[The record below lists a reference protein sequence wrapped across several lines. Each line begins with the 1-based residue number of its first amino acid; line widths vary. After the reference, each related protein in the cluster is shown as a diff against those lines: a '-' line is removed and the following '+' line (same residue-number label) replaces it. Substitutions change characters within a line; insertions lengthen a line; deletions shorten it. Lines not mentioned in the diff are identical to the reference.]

1 MAAIAVLE
9 STTDPEPQ
17 KPRRTNRSDSSF
29 VRELR
34 RNLTAHSFLIG
45 AVLVF
50 ALFSWYPMV
59 REFIMSFQKQ
69 KLGQTH
75 WIGWHN
81 FVQVWNDPSFGQ
93 AWENTAEF
101 TGLALLLGYVVPF
114 FLAIVMNEFRHARG
128 YLRVLVYLPVMLPPV
143 ASLVLFQ
150 YFYNPDYGLFNH
162 ILSSLHLPTSSWL
175 QSPKMAMI
183 SVVVAST
190 WMNMGSATLIYLAS
204 LQGIPGELYEAAEID
219 GAGILKRVWHVTIPQ
234 TRMILSMMLML
245 QIVATMQVFVE
256 PFVLTNGGQ
265 GVDNSTTTI
274 VYLVY
279 QYAFN
284 FGNYGAASALGLML
298 LVVLAIFALVY
309 RWLMSRVEDQ

>member
-9 STTDPEPQ
+9 SSTEPEPS
-17 KPRRTNRSDSSF
+17 PRRRSDTRASL

-45 AVLVF
+45 AVLAF
-50 ALFSWYPMV
+50 ALFSWYPMI
-59 REFIMSFQKQ
+59 REFVMSFQKQ

-75 WIGWHN
+75 WVGWHN
-81 FVQVWNDPSFGQ
+81 VNQVWNDPSFGQ
-93 AWENTAEF
+93 AWVNTAEF

-114 FLAIVMNEFRHARG
+114 FIAVAMNEFRHGNG
-128 YLRVLVYLPVMLPPV
+128 YLRMLVYLPVMLPPV
-143 ASLVLFQ
+143 AALVLFQ

-162 ILSSLHLPTSSWL
+162 ILHALHLPTSNWL
-175 QSPKMAMI
+175 QSPRMSMI
-183 SVVVAST
+183 AVVLAST
-190 WMNMGSATLIYLAS
+190 WMNMGSATLIYLAA

-219 GAGILKRVWHVTIPQ
+219 GAGILKRIWHVTIPQ

-265 GVDNSTTTI
+265 GVDNSTTTV
-274 VYLVY
+274 VYLIY

-298 LVVLAIFALVY
+298 LLVLGAFALIY
-309 RWLMSRVEDQ
+309 RRLVSRLEEQ

>member
-9 STTDPEPQ
+9 SPIDPEQ
-17 KPRRTNRSDSSF
+17 KSGRKHHPSDSLL
-29 VRELR
+29 RELK

-45 AVLVF
+45 AVLAF

-69 KLGQTH
+69 KLGQSH
-75 WIGWHN
+75 WVGWHN

-93 AWENTAEF
+93 AWWNTLEF
-101 TGLALLLGYVVPF
+101 TLLALLLGYVVPF
-114 FLAIVMNEFRHARG
+114 FIAIVMNEFRHANG
-128 YLRVLVYLPVMLPPV
+128 YMRVLVYLPVMLPPV

-162 ILSSLHLPTSSWL
+162 ILSTLHLPTSEWL
-175 QSPKMAMI
+175 QSPRMSMI
-183 SVVVAST
+183 AVVVAST
-190 WMNMGSATLIYLAS
+190 WMNMGSGTLIYLAA

-219 GAGILKRVWHVTIPQ
+219 GAGILRRIWHVTIPQ

-279 QYAFN
+279 QYAFP
-284 FGNYGAASALGLML
+284 FGNTGAASALGLML
-298 LVVLAIFALVY
+298 LIVLAAFALVY
-309 RWLMSRVEDQ
+309 RRLMSRVQD

>member
-17 KPRRTNRSDSSF
+17 KPRRVHQPHSPF
-29 VRELR
+29 VRELK

-69 KLGQTH
+69 KLGETH
-75 WIGWHN
+75 WVGWHN
-81 FVQVWNDPSFGQ
+81 FVQIYNDPSFAQ

-101 TGLALLLGYVVPF
+101 TLMALLLGYVVPF
-114 FLAIVMNEFRHARG
+114 FVAIVLNEFRHGRG

-162 ILSSLHLPTSSWL
+162 ILGSLHLPTSGWL
-175 QSPKMAMI
+175 QSPRMAMI
-183 SVVVAST
+183 AVVIAST
-190 WMNMGSATLIYLAS
+190 WMNMGSATLIYLAA

-219 GAGILKRVWHVTIPQ
+219 GAGILRRIWHVTIPQ
-234 TRMILSMMLML
+234 TRLILSMMLML
-245 QIVATMQVFVE
+245 QMVATMQVFVE
-256 PFVLTNGGQ
+256 PFILTNGGQ

-284 FGNYGAASALGLML
+284 FSNYGAASALGLML
-298 LVVLAIFALVY
+298 LVVLGAFALVY
-309 RWLMSRVEDQ
+309 RRLMRRVEE

>member
-9 STTDPEPQ
+9 STTEPGPGSRRN
-17 KPRRTNRSDSSF
+17 PRRQDGF

-34 RNLTAHSFLIG
+34 RNVSAYGFLVG
-45 AVLVF
+45 ALLCF
-50 ALFSWYPMV
+50 GLFSWYPMV

-69 KLGQTH
+69 KLGRTR
-75 WIGWHN
+75 WVGMHN
-81 FVQVWNDPSFGQ
+81 FNQIWNDPSFGQ
-93 AWENTAEF
+93 AWRNTLYF
-101 TGLALLLGYVVPF
+101 TLLALLLGYLVPF
-114 FLAIVMNEFRHARG
+114 LVAIVLNEFRHASA
-128 YLRVLVYLPVMLPPV
+128 YLRIVVYLPVMLPPV

-150 YFYNPDYGLFNH
+150 YFYNPEYGLFDH
-162 ILSSLHLPTSSWL
+162 ILHAVGLPTLQWL
-175 QSPKMAMI
+175 QSPNTSMI
-183 SVVVAST
+183 AVVIAST
-190 WMNMGSATLIYLAS
+190 WMNMGSATLIYLAA

-219 GAGILKRVWHVTIPQ
+219 GAGILRRVWHVTIPQ
-234 TRMILSMMLML
+234 TRMILSMLLML

-284 FGNYGAASALGLML
+284 FSNYGAASALGLLLL
-298 LVVLAIFALVY
+298 LVLVVFAVIY
-309 RWLMSRVEDQ
+309 RWISRRAEQ